1 MVQLIVGVKGE
12 GKTKKMLDYVHDAM
26 KTATGNIVYLD
37 KSSQNIHELDNKVRL
52 INVTEYPI
60 RNTDQFLGFI
70 CGICSQDY
78 DLEAMYLDGFLKI
91 AKLEGQDISEA
102 LTELNQISDQFNVK
116 IVLSVSLNKEEL
128 PEFAKAQVIRF

>member
-1 MVQLIVGVKGE
+1 MVQLVVGVKGE

-37 KSSQNIHELDNKVRL
+37 KSSRNIHELDNKVRL

-60 RNTDQFLGFI
+60 RNTDQCLGFI

-102 LTELNQISDQFNVK
+102 LTELNQISDQFKVR
-116 IVLSVSLNKEEL
+116 IVVSVSLTREEL
-128 PEFAKAQVIRF
+128 PEFAKAQVI

>member
-1 MVQLIVGVKGE
+1 MVQLVVGVKGE

-37 KSSQNIHELDNKVRL
+37 KSSRNIHELDNKVRL

-60 RNTDQFLGFI
+60 RNTDQFIGFI

-102 LTELNQISDQFNVK
+102 LKELNQISDQFKVK
-116 IVLSVSLNKEEL
+116 IVVSVSLTRDEL
-128 PEFAKAQVIRF
+128 PEFAKAQVI

>member
-128 PEFAKAQVIRF
+128 PEFAKAQVI